1 MENDKIFQLKEIE
14 VTAMKK
20 AENINEFANNLIPEN
35 FLKPEDKNV
44 YVPIYEDILEAL
56 RDMVIND
63 QVEAQSFFVAGQPG
77 TGKTT
82 ALNFFPDKTVE
93 EHFHV
98 KYINMRDFLDLSDV
112 DVIDFLLAFAF
123 AMVKNTQLEK
133 NYYQKLV
140 DIQRKHKGEIEET
153 VERESDKTTG
163 AGVQTE
169 GSAGGGFLNFIKLKA
184 GFFSHL
190 KLDRVYREK
199 TREIFKLKKPFL
211 RDLVNELLE
220 DYIEKVSKGKR
231 LLVIIDDLDKLKE
244 VPQINSIFIDNRN
257 YIFSLKC
264 KKIISIPTY
273 LSKVPEIFNYSQYP
287 IRQFV
292 LRLSPNPFNGEPPEK
307 EKEKIE
313 ANKQMLRKVIRSR
326 TADGFLLI
334 DKEALEEAIH
344 KSGGIIRQLIRIV
357 YVAAV
362 NVRRL
367 GGVKISINDIQEGID
382 LLRNNLAGT
391 IISSDKIA
399 MLNTILTE
407 NIPISETA
415 REFIDLLQAN
425 NVVAYENGEPWYE
438 VNPIIRGTV
447 KVYAARQPK
456 E

>member
-1 MENDKIFQLKEIE
+1 
-14 VTAMKK
+14 MKK
-20 AENINEFANNLIPEN
+20 AANINEFANNLIPEN
-35 FLKPEDKNV
+35 FLKPEDRNV

-82 ALNFFPDKTVE
+82 ALNFFSDETVE
-93 EHFHV
+93 KHFHV

-112 DVIDFLLAFAF
+112 DIIDFLLAFAF
-123 AMVKNTQLEK
+123 ALVKDTKLDK
-133 NYYQKLV
+133 KYYQRLV
-140 DIQRKHKGEIEET
+140 DIQRKHEGEIEET
-153 VERESDKTTG
+153 AEKESKKTM
-163 AGVQTE
+163 GVGVTTE
-169 GSAGGGFLNFIKLKA
+169 GSAGTGFLNFIKLKA
-184 GFFSHL
+184 GFFFHL
-190 KLDRVYREK
+190 KLDKVYREK
-199 TREIFKLKKPFL
+199 TREIFRLKKPFL
-211 RDLVNELLE
+211 RDLVNEVLE
-220 DYIEKVSKGKR
+220 DFIEKVSKGKK

-273 LSKVPEIFNYSQYP
+273 LSKKPEISNYSQYP

-292 LRLSPNPFNGEPPEK
+292 LRISSNPFNGEPPAEEK
-307 EKEKIE
+307 KKIE
-313 ANKQMLRKVIRSR
+313 ANKQMLREVIKCRIKEGIS
-326 TADGFLLI
+326 LI
-334 DKEALEEAIH
+334 DDGALEEAIH

-367 GGVKISINDIQEGID
+367 RSIKISLNDIQEGID

-391 IISSDKIA
+391 IISSDKIT
-399 MLNTILTE
+399 MLDTILTK
-407 NIPISETA
+407 NIPISETKE
-415 REFIDLLQAN
+415 EFIDLLQAN

-438 VNPIIRGTV
+438 VNPIIRETV
-447 KVYAARQPK
+447 KIYAARQQK
-456 E
+456 K